1 MAATKKE
8 IVAEKFAALEVASQA
23 VAMRELLRRK

>member
-23 VAMRELLRRK
+23 VANAINA